1 MLRRTRRMAAMAA
14 IALVVAASAAS
25 IPVAAHETRVEGL
38 KIVHPYTKEPAAG
51 VRDVTVLMTIRNESA
66 VNERIVGASS
76 PLAARAELRTGDSE
90 APAESIEIPA
100 GASLKLSR
108 TAQHIQLLGLTDPL
122 TGYETFPLWLTF
134 ARAGKVEVEVM
145 VEEADDAGSSH
156 ETHGTDAPGGDT
168 SGEKK

>member
-1 MLRRTRRMAAMAA
+1 MLRRTRRLRAAAS
-14 IALVVAASAAS
+14 ALAVAASVATFQA
-25 IPVAAHETRVEGL
+25 AAHETQVEGL
-38 KIVHPYTKEPAAG
+38 KIVHPYTKEPATG

-66 VNERIVGASS
+66 VAERIVAASS
-76 PLAARAELRTGDSE
+76 PLAARAELRAGNGE

-100 GASLKLSR
+100 GASLKLSG
-108 TAQHIQLLGLTDPL
+108 TGLHIRLLGLTDPL

-145 VEEADDAGSSH
+145 VEEADDAGPSH